1 MKTLKTICF
10 WAFNGLLMCGLIL
23 FSFYFFMKGDT
34 FHGVL
39 DLLYMLVITSNILF
53 RKQNEVMKE
62 QMEVMRE
69 GSKVLVE
76 QNAKLTEKNNDLLQ
90 HMRQINDP
98 FSYDK
103 VLMVA
108 HNVRMERIEHTYRY
122 KASFLKGYNE
132 METNRRKY
140 HLELEARQKLLE
152 TLEKTELIELRYDN
166 LDDDT
171 GTITAGIYVG
181 VVGEKSIEEILDAA
195 EDKDVT
201 QAQWRSLE

>member
-1 MKTLKTICF
+1 MKRFCF
-10 WAFNGLLMCGLIL
+10 WLFNGLLLGGLAF
-23 FSFYFFMKGDT
+23 FSFYFFIKGDT
-34 FHGVL
+34 FHGWL

-76 QNAKLTEKNNDLLQ
+76 QNAKLTEKNNDLLK
-90 HMRQINDP
+90 HMRQIND
-98 FSYDK
+98 
-103 VLMVA
+103 
-108 HNVRMERIEHTYRY
+108 

-201 QAQWRSLE
+201 QAQWKSLE